1 MKTKKWTII
10 DTLIVIVV
18 VAALAVVWMMFGPDV
33 TDKAV
38 NEKVSFTVMI
48 QDREKGLADTMTA
61 GDKVTLSLTEK
72 DGGIIKEVK
81 TEPTVVM
88 VYDSIKGEYRN
99 EVNAEREDIYITI
112 EADCDVNDKVM
123 KTGDT
128 TIRVGEGIPIRGKG
142 YAANGYIIEI
152 AD

>member
-48 QDREKGLADTMTA
+48 QDREMGLADTMTA
-61 GDKVTLSLTEK
+61 DDKVTLSLTEK

-88 VYDSIKGEYRN
+88 VYDSINGEYRN
-99 EVNAEREDIYITI
+99 EVNAEREDI
-112 EADCDVNDKVM
+112 
-123 KTGDT
+123 
-128 TIRVGEGIPIRGKG
+128 
-142 YAANGYIIEI
+142 
-152 AD
+152 